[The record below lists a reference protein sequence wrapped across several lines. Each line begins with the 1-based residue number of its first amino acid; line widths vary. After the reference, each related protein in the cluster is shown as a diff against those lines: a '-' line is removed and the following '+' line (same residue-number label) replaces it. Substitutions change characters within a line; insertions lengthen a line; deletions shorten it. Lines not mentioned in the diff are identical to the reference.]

1 MAQEQATVAR
11 PYAEAIFS
19 RAQETGQ
26 LDEWSS
32 ILDFLAQV
40 VRNPEIAGLI
50 SSPKLSAQQVEALVL
65 EIGAAQLGLEGA
77 NLVKL
82 LVQNDRLGLVPEI
95 ALQFEQLKREHQG
108 LLKVRV
114 VAAFPIEDDQR
125 DAIAAALK
133 ARLNREIEVAA
144 ETDPALLGGMI
155 IRAGDL
161 VIDGSVRGQLDK
173 LAAELRI

>member
-1 MAQEQATVAR
+1 
-11 PYAEAIFS
+11 
-19 RAQETGQ
+19 
-26 LDEWSS
+26 
-32 ILDFLAQV
+32 
-40 VRNPEIAGLI
+40 
-50 SSPKLSAQQVEALVL
+50 
-65 EIGAAQLGLEGA
+65 LEGA